1 MRRYVVVI
9 VVLIFFVRANAQS
22 ADTVRQLAVSNNRTT
37 SVVFPSSI
45 VSIDRGS
52 ERIMVQKSSANILR
66 VKADSVFTDTT
77 SLTVITADGK
87 LYAFLVHY
95 QYAPQNLTINLSRY
109 ENVSSDTSLVA
120 LAKKVLL
127 LKNSLH
133 GIRCSEGGVRLSVLG
148 IYTTGEQIVCKLK
161 VENTSSL
168 SFEIGGLQVY
178 SKDQQMGKRRSSQE
192 RLVEPLLSFKP
203 QTVVRQ
209 KSSQVVVIILPKP
222 TLNYSKS
229 LRIDLGEKE
238 GERNLSLAV
247 NNRYLINA
255 VLLPLTL

>member
-1 MRRYVVVI
+1 MRVCI
-9 VVLIFFVRANAQS
+9 MIIGLWFVFTGAHAQY

-45 VSIDRGS
+45 VSVDRGS
-52 ERIMVQKSSANILR
+52 ERIIVQKSITNILR

-77 SLTVITADGK
+77 SLTVITADGR

-95 QYAPQNLTINLSRY
+95 ENAPINLTINLSKV
-109 ENVSSDTSLVA
+109 ENVSRDTSLVA
-120 LAKKVLL
+120 LAQKVLL

-133 GIRCSEGGVRLSVLG
+133 GIRCSEGSVRLSVLG
-148 IYTTGEQIVCKLK
+148 IYTTGELVLCKLK

-178 SKDQQMGKRRSSQE
+178 SKDLQIGKRRSAQE
-192 RLVEPLLSFKP
+192 RLVEPLLSFKQ
-203 QTVVRQ
+203 QTNVRQ

-222 TLNYSKS
+222 ALNYSKA
-229 LRIDLGEKE
+229 LRIDLGEKD

-255 VLLPLTL
+255 VLLP

>member
-1 MRRYVVVI
+1 MRICVI
-9 VVLIFFVRANAQS
+9 AIVLGFVCAGANAQS
-22 ADTVRQLAVSNNRTT
+22 ADTVRHLAVSNNRTT

-45 VSIDRGS
+45 VSVDRGS

-66 VKADSVFTDTT
+66 VKADSVFADTT
-77 SLTVITADGK
+77 SLTIITSDGK

-95 QYAPQNLTINLSRY
+95 ENAPVNITINLSKDV
-109 ENVSSDTSLVA
+109 NVNRDTSLVA

-133 GIRCSEGGVRLSVLG
+133 GIRCSEGSVRLSVLG
-148 IYTTGEQIVCKLK
+148 IYTTGEQVLCKLK

-168 SFEIGGLQVY
+168 SFEIGGLQIY
-178 SKDQQMGKRRSSQE
+178 SKDIQIGKRRSSQE

-222 TLNYSKS
+222 ALNYSKS

-238 GERNLSLAV
+238 GERNLSLAI

-255 VLLPLTL
+255 VLLP